1 MILDT
6 GCPHNIADKIW
17 VDCFFEGLSNEEL
30 KLVEKAPSTTKLKFG
45 GGRLLQSLY
54 KFQAPILVAGC
65 HVAIR
70 FDVESDIPLLLGK
83 KTMKN
88 WYLVINASD
97 NTAEFNLNGE
107 RKHVELFTS
116 KSGHWWIEIKPKFP
130 LEAISVAY
138 LSKEEKV
145 SVAECLHR
153 QFCHPLHQF
162 LKKVLMNFGEVDKE
176 LLGALEKYSSNCI
189 VCK

>member
-1 MILDT
+1 M
-6 GCPHNIADKIW
+6 
-17 VDCFFEGLSNEEL
+17 
-30 KLVEKAPSTTKLKFG
+30 
-45 GGRLLQSLY
+45 
-54 KFQAPILVAGC
+54 
-65 HVAIR
+65 
-70 FDVESDIPLLLGK
+70 LGK

-116 KSGHWWIEIKPKFP
+116 KSGHWWIEIKPNFP

-153 QFCHPLHQF
+153 QFCHPWHQF

-189 VCK
+189 VCRRYKPTIPKPAVGNSCDPEKMKFNQMVSIDLKERNGRLILYMIDVVTRYTRAIFMKSKKKEVIVEMIIQL